1 MKKSQWLSIVITCIG
16 FITSCCQP
24 TPPASCSAQAD
35 YQKKHIGTGHRPGN
49 GAGSSAF
56 IPMDSANKMI
66 GSYLASVNAPATDT
80 ALDCVIVDADM
91 LRSYLNDTCNGKIKN
106 VKFMLAHTLNY
117 INTGHGGQ
125 YAGYKPNALTIIV
138 SGYDATGNYILA
150 AGNTVL
156 DQGQACPVSCPISG
170 NATNNIVIN
179 ASQSPK

>member
-1 MKKSQWLSIVITCIG
+1 MKKLQRLLIVIAG
-16 FITSCCQP
+16 FSFITSCCHPAPP
-24 TPPASCSAQAD
+24 TNCSAQAD
-35 YQKKHIGTGHRPGN
+35 YQKRNMGTGHRPGN
-49 GAGSSAF
+49 GAASSAF

-106 VKFMLAHTLNY
+106 VKLMLAHTLNY

-125 YAGYKPNALTIIV
+125 YAGYQPNALTIIV
-138 SGYDATGNYILA
+138 SGYDATGNYVLA

-156 DQGQACPVSCPISG
+156 DQGQPCPSYCPPAGAANNNMIIS
-170 NATNNIVIN
+170 
-179 ASQSPK
+179 SPRKQ